1 MNTGPQ
7 HNIWYTKLTLDF
19 VFYCIDAMPRY
30 NAEFGYG
37 NGPPVLQGVMCKGFE
52 TRLFDCPVTYQ
63 AFSTCG
69 HRDDAGVVCQHGM

>member
-1 MNTGPQ
+1 
-7 HNIWYTKLTLDF
+7 
-19 VFYCIDAMPRY
+19 MPRY

-52 TRLFDCPVTYQ
+52 TRLFDCPVMYQ